1 MEDYGLDSSGKTK
14 WDRAAE
20 KNPDLVKEETPP
32 GDKYE
37 RMVKHVKIGY
47 AKDGKLTKR
56 EKGIA
61 YATAWKL
68 YNQSKKKKS

>member
-14 WDRAAE
+14 WDREIE
-20 KNPDLVKEETPP
+20 KDPNLVKEETPP

-37 RMVKHVKIGY
+37 RMVKHIKKGY
-47 AKDGKLTKR
+47 KKDGKLTDQ
-56 EKGIA
+56 EKSIA